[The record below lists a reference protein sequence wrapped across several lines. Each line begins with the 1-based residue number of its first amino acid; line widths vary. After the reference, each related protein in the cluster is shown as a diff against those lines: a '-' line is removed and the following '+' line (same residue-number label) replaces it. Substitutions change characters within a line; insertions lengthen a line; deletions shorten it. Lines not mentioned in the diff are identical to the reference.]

1 MSQLRDGVTTTSDPI
16 LTDAVTAPL
25 VEVSGL
31 VIRSN
36 SGSTLVDGVSFT
48 VPRGGTLGIVGESG
62 SGKTLTCRSLL
73 GLLPGGTH
81 VDNGEIRFDGDSIAG
96 LDEKA
101 WRRIRG
107 TRIASVFQDP
117 ASYLNPSLPV
127 GRQLAEVLR
136 VKMGFG
142 RKEARERAIELFG
155 QVGLRNADRVFR
167 QYAHELSGGM
177 LQRILIAIALAEK
190 PELLIADEA
199 TTALDVTVQAEILDL
214 LAELRDVYGLTLI
227 LVSHDLAV
235 VSQVCEDVLVFR
247 SGVIVERGATPTVL
261 KSPTHEYTREL
272 LAGHEAY
279 GIERFLRAGAA

>member
-1 MSQLRDGVTTTSDPI
+1 MSQLLDGVTTTPETI
-16 LTDAVTAPL
+16 RTDAATAAL
-25 VEVSGL
+25 VDVSGL

-36 SGSTLVDGVSFT
+36 SATLVDGVSFT

-81 VDNGEIRFDGDSIAG
+81 VAAGDVTFDGSSIAR

-136 VKMGFG
+136 VKTGLG
-142 RKEARERAIELFG
+142 RRAARERALELFG

-177 LQRILIAIALAEK
+177 LQRILIAIALAET

-214 LAELRDVYGLTLI
+214 LAELRELYGLTLI

-235 VSQVCEDVLVFR
+235 VSQVCEEVLVFR
-247 SGVIVERGATPTVL
+247 SGVIVERGPTRTVL
-261 KSPTHEYTREL
+261 ESPSHPYTQEL

-279 GIERFLRAGAA
+279 GIENFLRAGAA

>member
-1 MSQLRDGVTTTSDPI
+1 MSQLLDGVTTAPAPI
-16 LTDAVTAPL
+16 PADAVAAPL

-31 VIRSN
+31 VIRSDA
-36 SGSTLVDGVSFT
+36 GSTLVDGVSFT

-81 VDNGEIRFDGDSIAG
+81 VSGGEIRFDGDSIAG

-101 WRRIRG
+101 WRHIRG

-136 VKMGFG
+136 VKTGLS
-142 RKEARERAIELFG
+142 RREARERAIELFG
-155 QVGLRNADRVFR
+155 QVGLRNTDRVFR

-177 LQRILIAIALAEK
+177 LQRILIAIALAEN

-199 TTALDVTVQAEILDL
+199 TTALDVTVQSEILDL

-235 VSQVCEDVLVFR
+235 VSQVCEEVLVFL
-247 SGVIVERGATPTVL
+247 SGVIVERGATRTVL
-261 KSPTHEYTREL
+261 ESPAHAYTREL

>member
-1 MSQLRDGVTTTSDPI
+1 MSQLLDEVTTTPAPI
-16 LTDAVTAPL
+16 LTDAVAAPL

-31 VIRSN
+31 VIRSA

-73 GLLPGGTH
+73 GLLPRGTH
-81 VDNGEIRFDGDSIAG
+81 VDGGEIRFDGDSIAG

-101 WRRIRG
+101 WRRMRG

-136 VKMGFG
+136 VKTGLN
-142 RKEARERAIELFG
+142 RSAARERAIELLG
-155 QVGLRNADRVFR
+155 QVGLRNVDRVFR

-235 VSQVCEDVLVFR
+235 VSQVCDEVLVFR
-247 SGVIVERGATPTVL
+247 SGVIVEQGATRTVL
-261 KSPTHEYTREL
+261 ESPTHEYTREL

-279 GIERFLRAGAA
+279 GIERFLREGAA

>member
-1 MSQLRDGVTTTSDPI
+1 MSQLLDGVTTAPAPI
-16 LTDAVTAPL
+16 PADAVAAPL

-31 VIRSN
+31 VIRSDA
-36 SGSTLVDGVSFT
+36 GSTLVDGVSFT

-81 VDNGEIRFDGDSIAG
+81 VSGGEIRFDGDSIAG

-101 WRRIRG
+101 WRHIRG

-136 VKMGFG
+136 VKTGLS
-142 RKEARERAIELFG
+142 RREARERAIELFG
-155 QVGLRNADRVFR
+155 QVGLRNTDRVFR
-167 QYAHELSGGM
+167 QYPHELSGGM
-177 LQRILIAIALAEK
+177 LQRILIAIALAEN

-199 TTALDVTVQAEILDL
+199 TTALDVTVQSEILDL

-235 VSQVCEDVLVFR
+235 VSQVCEEVLVFH
-247 SGVIVERGATPTVL
+247 SGVIVERGATRTVL
-261 KSPTHEYTREL
+261 ESPAHAYTREL